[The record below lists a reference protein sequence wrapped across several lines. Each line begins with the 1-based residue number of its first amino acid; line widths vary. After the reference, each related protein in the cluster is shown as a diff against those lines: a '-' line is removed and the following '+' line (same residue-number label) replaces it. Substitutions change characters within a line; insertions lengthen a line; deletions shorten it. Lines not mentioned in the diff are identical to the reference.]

1 MDSSSLNL
9 SNLSVDSSGRVSFS
23 GLNSGIDFKGAI
35 DSIIAAKRIPADSL
49 KARIT
54 ANEDKIAAYK
64 DFKNLLAGLKDKLA
78 DLRGAVTFGNA
89 GNVFKAKQAFASATR
104 TDGATPSA
112 VANLLGVTVGNAAT
126 LGTHTIEVAR
136 TASAHKVGSKSFTGA
151 GTALGLAGGVTL
163 GLAGGNTANISIS
176 ATDTLQDVRDR
187 INNANTGANKTGV
200 SASIV
205 TVGASTNYLV
215 LTADETGK
223 SIEFTNETGSLLAG
237 LGISNDG
244 GTTLSNELQA
254 AQTAQFYAD
263 GLLDSSKWTSGAF
276 ASQSASLGSIAGVTA
291 GAHSFEIRD
300 ANGALV
306 QTVNYSDTDTLQTLA
321 ANITA
326 GGAGVT
332 ASVVQDG
339 ANYRLSIVKNDGAA
353 ISFAADSDN
362 LLTGLGLAKDKL
374 LIERDSNTVDD
385 LFAGVTLSLYGAEP
399 GTTVKLEIDRD
410 LTQVKT
416 AITGFVDAY
425 NAVRKFVNE
434 QSQVDDKTGQKSSDA
449 GPLFGSSTLASISAA
464 LGRVVGTGAE
474 GISGAFSVLA
484 QAGIS
489 FVDNSSLDDPTLK
502 DTLKVDSAKLDEVLL
517 SNPDDIQRLFA
528 FDFTSSDPRVTIL
541 GFSGQTSY
549 KPGGYVLNLTHN
561 GTSLTGADIDGVV
574 GSTTVN
580 GNAIT
585 VTDQTG
591 ADGLVLFYSGNVDL
605 SGVQLNVTVGAAQQ
619 MFADLTD
626 ALDTTDGSI
635 QSEVNS
641 LTDQN
646 DFNQDRV
653 DEMLARLDYQRDQ
666 LTQRFVTLETSLATM
681 QRILDGIK
689 QQTGAWQQGG

>member
-1 MDSSSLNL
+1 
-9 SNLSVDSSGRVSFS
+9 
-23 GLNSGIDFKGAI
+23 
-35 DSIIAAKRIPADSL
+35 
-49 KARIT
+49 
-54 ANEDKIAAYK
+54 
-64 DFKNLLAGLKDKLA
+64 
-78 DLRGAVTFGNA
+78 
-89 GNVFKAKQAFASATR
+89 
-104 TDGATPSA
+104 
-112 VANLLGVTVGNAAT
+112 
-126 LGTHTIEVAR
+126 
-136 TASAHKVGSKSFTGA
+136 
-151 GTALGLAGGVTL
+151 
-163 GLAGGNTANISIS
+163 
-176 ATDTLQDVRDR
+176 
-187 INNANTGANKTGV
+187 
-200 SASIV
+200 
-205 TVGASTNYLV
+205 
-215 LTADETGK
+215 
-223 SIEFTNETGSLLAG
+223 
-237 LGISNDG
+237 
-244 GTTLSNELQA
+244 
-254 AQTAQFYAD
+254 
-263 GLLDSSKWTSGAF
+263 
-276 ASQSASLGSIAGVTA
+276 
-291 GAHSFEIRD
+291 
-300 ANGALV
+300 
-306 QTVNYSDTDTLQTLA
+306 
-321 ANITA
+321 
-326 GGAGVT
+326 
-332 ASVVQDG
+332 
-339 ANYRLSIVKNDGAA
+339 
-353 ISFAADSDN
+353 
-362 LLTGLGLAKDKL
+362 
-374 LIERDSNTVDD
+374 
-385 LFAGVTLSLYGAEP
+385 
-399 GTTVKLEIDRD
+399 
-410 LTQVKT
+410 VKT

-464 LGRVVGTGAE
+464 LGRVIGTGAE

-541 GFSGQTSY
+541 GFSGRTGY

-580 GNAIT
+580 GNTIT

-591 ADGLVLFYSGNVDL
+591 ADGLVLFYSGNVNL

-619 MFADLTD
+619 MFADLED

-646 DFNQDRV
+646 DFNQNRV

-689 QQTGAWQQGG
+689 QQTDAWQQGN